1 MLRVS
6 CDLRAHDDT
15 RGVYRLGEVLSV
27 ESVLIEC
34 TLHRA
39 NLTGRA
45 GWYARRR
52 RGGAPLSFQE
62 NAFDVVVDIV
72 WSGEHERPLTLC
84 ERMCLEARAR
94 MSSIFFSPTDSPVET
109 RARFP
114 KKFQH
119 PIENAF

>member
-15 RGVYRLGEVLSV
+15 CGVYRLGEVSV

-84 ERMCLEARAR
+84 ERMCLRACAR
-94 MSSIFFSPTDSPVET
+94 MSSIFFSRPVNTYLPVET
-109 RARFP
+109 ANSFSEKISAP
-114 KKFQH
+114 Y
-119 PIENAF
+119 

>member
-52 RGGAPLSFQE
+52 RGGAPLLFQE

-84 ERMCLEARAR
+84 ERMCLR
-94 MSSIFFSPTDSPVET
+94 D
-109 RARFP
+109 
-114 KKFQH
+114 
-119 PIENAF
+119 